1 LIVGASSVSSENILI
16 LAATGL
22 TSKILTNTSSTST
35 AYLENGAYWYR
46 YSGRSFGFA
55 GNQSVHLNSVDV
67 NSSNPTERLSWYYN

>member
-22 TSKILTNTSSTST
+22 TNKILTNTSSNST

-55 GNQSVHLNSVDV
+55 GSQSINLDFPDV
-67 NSSNPTERLSWYYN
+67 NSDNPTERLSWRL